1 MKGRKKQTPAAPPE
15 TVATPFFV
23 RFLEGQQ
30 PEEDAEATV
39 SERAARAQYTTTRG
53 AKKPAA
59 KKGGAKKGGAKKS
72 AAKKSAGKKAA
83 AAKLVTLKYPSDG
96 DEIVFF
102 PYHAEAAR
110 RGPGAGDQTQKYPSD
125 GDEQV
130 AFSAIYVDKADV
142 PSTARA
148 KPKEARIKITIPRKD
163 ILEAE

>member
-1 MKGRKKQTPAAPPE
+1 MKGRKKQSPAAPPE
-15 TVATPFFV
+15 IIATPFFV

-39 SERAARAQYTTTRG
+39 SERAPRAEYTTSRG
-53 AKKPAA
+53 AKKSAA
-59 KKGGAKKGGAKKS
+59 KKGGAKKG
-72 AAKKSAGKKAA
+72 AAKKGAGKKAA
-83 AAKLVTLKYPSDG
+83 AKMVTLKYPSDG
-96 DEIVFF
+96 DEIVFY

-110 RGPGAGDQTQKYPSD
+110 IGPGAGNQTQKYPSD

-130 AFSAIYVDKADV
+130 AFAATYVDKADV